1 MKIILL
7 DGTELESL
15 GVHGRTITYQGINRD
30 SLIFIFDPNVVDIN
44 TVKEKFTPENCES
57 IILVEDHDE
66 FIHENYCIRTEL
78 GQTDRSLLLNEIS
91 RNDGV
96 QSSEVVYVKMAQ
108 MSYTEMQV
116 KKQQEAI
123 DALIINSLE
132 G

>member
-123 DALIINSLE
+123 IINSLE